1 MLYDKLKNY
10 SQSGIYPFHMPGHKR
25 CDITGDN
32 IIPYEI
38 DLTEIYDFDNLHN
51 PNGIIEDV
59 QNKAKRL
66 YSVNSAFIL
75 VNGAT
80 GGILAAVRAITNYGD
95 RVLIARNC
103 HKSVYNAAELCGLDV
118 SYILPDIIPDFNIM
132 SSITPKSVERELS
145 LHSDIKAVIITSPTY
160 EGAVSDI
167 KSIADICHKY
177 GAMLFVDEAHGA
189 HFPFSEYFP
198 NEAVSLGADV
208 AVVSLHKT
216 LPSLTQTA
224 LLLTNNTLLSNK
236 IAENLSVFET
246 SSPSYVLMSSVDKC
260 LYYVSQEVFF
270 EEYTRNLDSFYDSCA
285 NLKHLK
291 LMTGNDFFAYDKSK
305 IIISTLDTE
314 LNGVKLAEILR
325 NNFKI
330 EVEMAYSDYII
341 AMTSVCDTKE
351 GFELLKN
358 SLISIDKNCS
368 SKHCPKVVPYSS
380 FVPQK
385 AFKSSEKHLYQSN
398 IMNLN
403 SAVNRISLEYVWAY
417 PPGIPIIVP
426 GEVISEE
433 IIEQIKYLIQ
443 NSVEIYSTNQKMPD
457 YIAVT
462 EN

>member
-32 IIPYEI
+32 IIPYGI
-38 DLTEIYDFDNLHN
+38 DLTEIYNFDNLHN
-51 PNGIIEDV
+51 PDGVIKNV
-59 QNKAKRL
+59 QDKAKNL
-66 YSVNSAFIL
+66 YNVNTVFVL

-80 GGILAAVRAITNYGD
+80 GGILAAVRSITNYGD

-118 SYILPDIIPDFNIM
+118 CYLLPRTDTDFNLM
-132 SSITPKSVERELS
+132 SSITPESVERELS
-145 LHSDIKAVIITSPTY
+145 RHSDIKAVIITSPTY
-160 EGAVSDI
+160 EGVVSDI
-167 KSIADICHKY
+167 KNISDICHKY

-189 HFPFSEYFP
+189 HFPFSDYFP

-208 AVVSLHKT
+208 SVVSLHKT

-224 LLLTNNTLLSNK
+224 LLLTNNTSLSNK
-236 IAENLSVFET
+236 IADNLSIFET

-260 LYYVSQEVFF
+260 LDYISQKACF
-270 EEYTRNLDSFYDSCA
+270 EEYTRNLNSFYDSCSK
-285 NLKHLK
+285 LKHLK
-291 LMTGNDFFAYDKSK
+291 LLKGNDYFAFDKSK
-305 IIISTLDTE
+305 IVVSTLSTS
-314 LNGVKLAEILR
+314 LNGVQLAQILR

-433 IIEQIKYLIQ
+433 IIEQIKYLIK